1 VAKLTNGNISYWR
14 MSCRFLHNSTAS
26 NRKKSDLEKLWLSR
40 LSEDHLQQSQQE
52 KNSII
57 QWLLGEEQKEWDSLT
72 SEQQEIN
79 KQRFNDRYQ
88 ILKQRY
94 LNVPVTQAYRNLI
107 NQLGSV
113 VVEQKNLKSW
123 ISANRNGQRALLAIL
138 QEVIQEML
146 KKDRHLLQQ
155 MSWIAQCTCNEA
167 LRNSLLL
174 ASVEEYCL
182 NFVQNQSLFVHCLL
196 NYLQQNQNNKNAL
209 LLQEPLMLNDANFA
223 ITKNENQVLIQF
235 TKVMVEIRYPV
246 LV

>member
-1 VAKLTNGNISYWR
+1 MAKLTNGNISYWR
-14 MSCRFLHNSTAS
+14 MSCRFLHNSTGS
-26 NRKKSDLEKLWLSR
+26 RKKKSEIEKLWLSR
-40 LSEDHLQQSQQE
+40 LSEDHLQQSQQD

-72 SEQQEIN
+72 SKQQEIN
-79 KQRFNDRYQ
+79 KQSFNDRYQ

-94 LNVPVTQAYRNLI
+94 LNVTVTQAYRNLI
-107 NQLGSV
+107 NRLGSV

-146 KKDRHLLQQ
+146 KRDRYLLQQ
-155 MSWIAQCTCNEA
+155 MSWIAQYTCDEA
-167 LRNSLLL
+167 LRNCLLL

-182 NFVQNQSLFVHCLL
+182 NSVQNQSLFVHRLL
-196 NYLQQNQNNKNAL
+196 NYLQQNQNNKNVWL
-209 LLQEPLMLNDANFA
+209 LLEPLMLNDANFA
-223 ITKNENQVLIQF
+223 ITKSENQVLIQF
-235 TKVMVEIRYPV
+235 TKIMVEIRYPV